1 MSKNNLI
8 ENFLTA
14 MEYAEGVSANTIRSY
29 EKDLATFFVFV
40 AYQNRPKDLTALH
53 QFIREA
59 DISSVGIDK
68 IKNLK
73 EDDINRY
80 LKFLTVELQNGTS
93 TKNRRLSCL
102 KSFYKFCKK
111 AYGTDNIMQDK
122 KLLKKTKNKAPKY
135 LSDEESALIVAS
147 LKKDCNYYR
156 NKLIL
161 SLAINGGLRVSEI
174 KSLTTDNIKDNALTF
189 LGKGNKE
196 RSVPMNQ
203 TLQIDYQE
211 FLATRK
217 VSSKE
222 LFSISVRSIER
233 MVTLA
238 AHKINREDIS
248 IHGLRHTFATRLV
261 RKGIDVETIGELM
274 GHADI
279 TSTQTY
285 FHTDQANKLSA
296 VMALDA

>member
-40 AYQNRPKDLTALH
+40 AYQNRPKDLTALR

-174 KSLTTDNIKDNALTF
+174 KSLTTDNIKDNTLTF